1 LPWFKDDTA
10 LKKIQTPVRKNVAFV
25 SGGVFNCLIRT
36 TVRIPS
42 PRLYSRRQTMSA
54 VTFTTGFNSTASKSI
69 VNQGLLAS
77 TAANPSGRLRRRGR
91 LARTIV
97 VLSLSVVMVAGF
109 AATSGANQEAPVAS
123 AAPSYSVVV
132 VAPGETLWSVAAAY
146 ASGDVQGLINEIREV
161 NNLKGYDLQAGQRL
175 RVPLSQ

>member
-1 LPWFKDDTA
+1 LE
-10 LKKIQTPVRKNVAFV
+10 KIQTPVRKNVAFV

-42 PRLYSRRQTMSA
+42 PRLYSGKRKQASTMSA
-54 VTFTTGFNSTASKSI
+54 LTYTTGFNSTASKTI
-69 VNQGLLAS
+69 VNQGLQ
-77 TAANPSGRLRRRGR
+77 ANPSGRLTRRGR

-97 VLSLSVVMVAGF
+97 VLSLAVVMVSGF
-109 AATSGANQEAPVAS
+109 AATSGANTAGSTS
-123 AAPSYSVVV
+123 AEPSYSIVV

-175 RVPLSQ
+175 RVPN

>member
-1 LPWFKDDTA
+1 
-10 LKKIQTPVRKNVAFV
+10 
-25 SGGVFNCLIRT
+25 
-36 TVRIPS
+36 
-42 PRLYSRRQTMSA
+42 MSA
-54 VTFTTGFNSTASKSI
+54 LTVTSFGSTTSGKSN
-69 VNQGLLAS
+69 VNQGFL
-77 TAANPSGRLRRRGR
+77 ANPSGHLTRRGR

-97 VLSLSVVMVAGF
+97 VLSLAVVMVAGF

-146 ASGDVQGLINEIREV
+146 ATGDVQGLINEIREV

-175 RVPLSQ
+175 RVPLGK

>member
-1 LPWFKDDTA
+1 MLH
-10 LKKIQTPVRKNVAFV
+10 LSVV
-25 SGGVFNCLIRT
+25 GCLIVLFEQLFEYLPQGCTAVKRKQA
-36 TVRIPS
+36 S
-42 PRLYSRRQTMSA
+42 TMSA
-54 VTFTTGFNSTASKSI
+54 VTFSTGFNSTASKST
-69 VNQGLLAS
+69 VNQGFL
-77 TAANPSGRLRRRGR
+77 ANPSGQQSFARLTRRGR

-109 AATSGANQEAPVAS
+109 AATSGANQEAPVTS

-146 ASGDVQGLINEIREV
+146 ATGDVQGFVTQIREI

-175 RVPLSQ
+175 RVPLGN

>member
-1 LPWFKDDTA
+1 ME
-10 LKKIQTPVRKNVAFV
+10 KIQTPVRKSVAFV

-42 PRLYSRRQTMSA
+42 PRLYSSKRKQASTMSA
-54 VTFTTGFNSTASKSI
+54 LTFNTGFNSTASKSI
-69 VNQGLLAS
+69 VNQSLQ
-77 TAANPSGRLRRRGR
+77 ANPSGRLTRRGR

-97 VLSLSVVMVAGF
+97 VLSLAVVMVSGF
-109 AATSGANQEAPVAS
+109 AATSGANTAGSTS
-123 AAPSYSVVV
+123 AEPSYSIVV

-175 RVPLSQ
+175 RVPN

>member
-1 LPWFKDDTA
+1 MTQLWKKFKH
-10 LKKIQTPVRKNVAFV
+10 LFEKMLHLSVV
-25 SGGVFNCLIRT
+25 GCLIVLFEQLFEYLPQGCTAVKRK
-36 TVRIPS
+36 RAS
-42 PRLYSRRQTMSA
+42 TMSA
-54 VTFTTGFNSTASKSI
+54 LTINLFGPTTSGKSS
-69 VNQGLLAS
+69 VNQGFL
-77 TAANPSGRLRRRGR
+77 ANPSGGLTRRGR

-146 ASGDVQGLINEIREV
+146 ASGDVQGFVTQIREI

-175 RVPLSQ
+175 RVPLGK

>member
-1 LPWFKDDTA
+1 
-10 LKKIQTPVRKNVAFV
+10 
-25 SGGVFNCLIRT
+25 
-36 TVRIPS
+36 
-42 PRLYSRRQTMSA
+42 MSA
-54 VTFTTGFNSTASKSI
+54 VTFTTAFNSTASKSI
-69 VNQGLLAS
+69 VNQGFR
-77 TAANPSGRLRRRGR
+77 ANPSGRLTRRGR

-109 AATSGANQEAPVAS
+109 AATSGANVADSNS
-123 AAPSYSVVV
+123 ASSSEPSYSVVV

-175 RVPLSQ
+175 RVPLGN

>member
-1 LPWFKDDTA
+1 
-10 LKKIQTPVRKNVAFV
+10 
-25 SGGVFNCLIRT
+25 
-36 TVRIPS
+36 
-42 PRLYSRRQTMSA
+42 MSA

-69 VNQGLLAS
+69 VNQALQ
-77 TAANPSGRLRRRGR
+77 ANPSGQQSLARLTRRGR

-97 VLSLSVVMVAGF
+97 VLSLAVVMVAGF

-123 AAPSYSVVV
+123 AGPSYSVVV

-146 ASGDVQGLINEIREV
+146 ASGDVQGFVSEIREI

-175 RVPLSQ
+175 RVPLGK

>member
-1 LPWFKDDTA
+1 MTQLWKKFKH
-10 LKKIQTPVRKNVAFV
+10 LFEKMLHLSVV
-25 SGGVFNCLIRT
+25 GCLIVLFEQLFEYLPQGCTAVKRK
-36 TVRIPS
+36 RAS
-42 PRLYSRRQTMSA
+42 TMSA
-54 VTFTTGFNSTASKSI
+54 VTFSTGFNSTASKSI
-69 VNQGLLAS
+69 VNQSLQ
-77 TAANPSGRLRRRGR
+77 ANPSGRLTRRGR

-97 VLSLSVVMVAGF
+97 VLSLAVVMVAGF

-146 ASGDVQGLINEIREV
+146 ATGDVQGLINEIREV

-175 RVPLSQ
+175 RVPLNQ